1 MDRTHVQNIL
11 NKRLEEYMQEAE
23 EDLKLTDANL
33 KEKSLLRSSLA
44 AKWLR
49 YGYEENAY
57 KKVLLNQ
64 IDTLKEQVKQ
74 QLYNQKKSAITN
86 QSAALDKLINLDVEK
101 MLISDPNY
109 KKLKSALYVQE
120 DIIRLIIEIQKI
132 ISMFGYDISNSR
144 GVIQLEQ
151 II

>member
-74 QLYNQKKSAITN
+74 QLYNQKKTAITN

-109 KKLKSALYVQE
+109 KKLKAALNVQE